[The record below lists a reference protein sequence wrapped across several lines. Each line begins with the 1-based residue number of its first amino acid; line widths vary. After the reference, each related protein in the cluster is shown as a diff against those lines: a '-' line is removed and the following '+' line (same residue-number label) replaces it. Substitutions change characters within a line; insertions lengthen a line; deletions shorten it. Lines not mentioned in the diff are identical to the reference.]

1 MKQKSSNNK
10 ALQQLAEQINRA
22 IDYKLEKARF
32 DKSYIAQVVSKEENH
47 RYIVAFNGQRVNA
60 KGYPSADFNLGD
72 FVTITIPQNNIS
84 NTFIIPKT
92 GSYLDPT
99 DSQRGHIHSNKTVLD
114 RITNKMVDDMNA
126 LRALAFKDKVSQ
138 SDLDELL
145 AQAISSIED
154 KVSQEA
160 METALRGKVD
170 IEAGK
175 GLSTNDF
182 TDDYKDKI
190 DSMADPVQADW
201 AQEDEEDPSYIKNK
215 PAIPVY
221 VDDLVDGQ
229 TVLRNSKVYVLRGG
243 SAASYLN

>member
-1 MKQKSSNNK
+1 MKQKSSNNR

-32 DKSYIAQVVSKEENH
+32 DKSYIAQVVSKEKNH

-92 GSYLDPT
+92 GSYLDPSDT
-99 DSQRGHIHSNKTVLD
+99 QRGHIHSNKTVLD

-126 LRALAFKDKVSQ
+126 LRSLAFKDKISQ
-138 SDLDELL
+138 DDLDKTL
-145 AQAISSIED
+145 AQAISAIDS
-154 KVSQEA
+154 KVSQGDMDA
-160 METALRGKVD
+160 ALQKKVD
-170 IEAGK
+170 AEEGK
-175 GLSTNDF
+175 GLSANDF
-182 TDDYKDKI
+182 TDEYKDKI
-190 DSMADPVQADW
+190 DRMAEPAQADW
-201 AQEDEEDPSYIKNK
+201 AQEDETEPSYIKNK
-215 PAIPVY
+215 PAIPAY
-221 VDDLVDGQ
+221 VEDLADGA
-229 TVLRNSKVYVLRGG
+229 TVLRSGKIYVLRGG